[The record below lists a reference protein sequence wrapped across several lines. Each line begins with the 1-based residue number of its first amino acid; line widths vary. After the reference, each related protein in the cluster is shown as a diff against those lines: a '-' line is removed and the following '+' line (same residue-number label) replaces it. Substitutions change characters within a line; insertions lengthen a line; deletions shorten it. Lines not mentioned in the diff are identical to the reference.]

1 MKSDTYYILSSLL
14 AMAASCQLAVSQD
27 SGQNYVLVR
36 TMTSESGSTF
46 QETVQ
51 YYDGLGRASLTA
63 ALGATPSG
71 ANLLSLTEYD
81 AAGRKSYDWLPF
93 PSSSEWLPCQSARSA
108 AQSYYGGV
116 QERPHVH
123 HAYEPSPL
131 GRPTVQSGP
140 GQAWTGHPDSRA
152 SYGSNSSSGALS
164 CRHYAVGPDGTL
176 SDSGPYAAGELAV
189 TRVEDAD
196 GRVSYVFADRLGRRL
211 LERRSDGAGGFADTY
226 YVYDDLGRLRYVLPP
241 GCTDLSAATLGRY
254 AYQYRY
260 DGRGR
265 CVWKKLPGCDAVEQV
280 YDRGGRLAFRRDGV
294 QRESGEWT
302 FYRYDALGRPIA
314 EGTCRNAEAP
324 DMSERQATCRLYVP
338 LDEADLRGALLLGSV
353 GIPKGELAEGRVER
367 VWFYDTYDFLD
378 YAEFSDRTLF
388 PQAGH
393 GAYGLATGGLELSE
407 DGVVLASAAYYDGLG
422 RAVRECGTNHL
433 GGYDVVETSYTFT
446 GQPSLSTHRSVD
458 GRLRRSA
465 EGYLLQ
471 NLPMEDMSVSYFYD
485 YDHAGR
491 LVRTRCLP
499 GNLPA
504 SFVKTLVEQGYD
516 ELGRLS
522 WKRFHGSDSLRV
534 DYSYNLRG
542 WLTGIESGYFCQ
554 QLEYAEGPSPEYG
567 GNVSRVRWQTSP
579 GSPGTGYGYSYAYD
593 GLNRLVLAQSLDS
606 RGSST
611 VIAHNH
617 SAWYG
622 YDAMGNVTSVVRN
635 GLLRPAFNFGRVD
648 ELSLEYDG
656 NRLLKVT
663 DTSSGTPLYHNA
675 FHYVDGSDASVEFAY
690 DSNGN
695 LTADLDKGVELSYN
709 RLNLPVEA
717 VCGEGAFACRY
728 NRDGVKLVERF
739 GYGLS
744 SSDGMLMP
752 VPVGLSAQPLSV
764 SGEYRFD
771 EAAYSGDIVRLRSGT
786 GRVGDRTDNLTGEEL
801 QVRHADGY
809 VSFTGQLPTYHYFIR
824 DYQGNVVAVVS
835 PEGGVEQRTHYYPYG
850 GWYGES
856 TEPLLQERK
865 YGGKELELTAGVN
878 WYDFGARLQR
888 PDLCRF
894 QTMDPLAEKYYG
906 VSPYAYCGGNP
917 VMYIDPSGEA
927 WRKTVMAMQD
937 GSISPTGYEWV
948 PDEEA
953 RDAQGNLLPGYYSM
967 AIFFSENGTFV
978 EGGKYNMG
986 SSTATVY
993 GLNGPDDIETY
1004 RACTRPSDS
1013 KKYVTIPER
1022 EYAAVVG
1029 KHHNTYDA
1037 LRMSDVDKVGTRVI
1051 SLDFPNPS
1059 SDKLS
1064 YEAKYINIHTTLGNA
1079 TGYDSKGN
1087 AWSEGCLL
1095 IDSGQWQDFMRPF
1108 KDKGSDFVISV
1119 TVSRHFSWPTNVNME
1134 MPNKP
1139 VPLGNLIH
1147 TTSFG
1152 AIR

>member
-695 LTADLDKGVELSYN
+695 LTADLDKGIELSYN

-717 VCGEGAFACRY
+717 VCGEGAFAYRY
-728 NRDGVKLVERF
+728 DRNGAKLVERF

-764 SGEYRFD
+764 AGEYRFD

-786 GRVGDRTDNLTGEEL
+786 GRIGDRADNLTGEEL

-835 PEGGVEQRTHYYPYG
+835 SEGDVEQRTHYYPYG

-856 TEPLLQERK
+856 TEPLAQERK

-906 VSPYAYCGGNP
+906 VSPYAYCMGNP
-917 VMYIDPSGEA
+917 IRYVDLQGDSLTLVGDREDVALALGVYNSALG
-927 WRKTVMAMQD
+927 
-937 GSISPTGYEWV
+937 GYNELKV
-948 PDEEA
+948 D
-953 RDAQGNLLPGYYSM
+953 
-967 AIFFSENGTFV
+967 ENGRV
-978 EGGKYNMG
+978 SMVPLEKEGQMSREQQEVYKKLTDVISAEQDVSITVQNGTDVLIGDVQNSAIDIGDMIAVGDADCVNSIGLLMHETWEQYQIKVKKVNVG
-986 SSTATVY
+986 TAHNRAIEAENNLYMIRSGLKTGVHNIVDGQNRIDIPTERVVNNRFVY
-993 GLNGPDDIETY
+993 GYVSIQFDWRNNV
-1004 RACTRPSDS
+1004 
-1013 KKYVTIPER
+1013 KYVKR
-1022 EYAAVVG
+1022 EY
-1029 KHHNTYDA
+1029 
-1037 LRMSDVDKVGTRVI
+1037 
-1051 SLDFPNPS
+1051 
-1059 SDKLS
+1059 
-1064 YEAKYINIHTTLGNA
+1064 
-1079 TGYDSKGN
+1079 
-1087 AWSEGCLL
+1087 
-1095 IDSGQWQDFMRPF
+1095 
-1108 KDKGSDFVISV
+1108 
-1119 TVSRHFSWPTNVNME
+1119 
-1134 MPNKP
+1134 
-1139 VPLGNLIH
+1139 
-1147 TTSFG
+1147 
-1152 AIR
+1152 